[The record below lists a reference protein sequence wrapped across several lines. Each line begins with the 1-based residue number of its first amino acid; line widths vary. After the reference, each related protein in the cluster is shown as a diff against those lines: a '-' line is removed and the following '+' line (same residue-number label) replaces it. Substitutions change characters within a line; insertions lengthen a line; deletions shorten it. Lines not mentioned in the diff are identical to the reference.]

1 MAEDFDAAVKGN
13 YVCVC
18 ERQLL
23 RKTRCAFARGFASDS
38 TTEGT
43 RTAYLLPVGD
53 LRRDDTFRDNPIPTV
68 PPLHLPPKL
77 ASFNFDASLLRAL
90 LRNFS
95 VENRRQS
102 TAIAD
107 LVRDVEDDAEDIPAE
122 YRQISISGMQKHQ
135 KRKKGDVRESTAIP

>member
-1 MAEDFDAAVKGN
+1 MLSPRRRMIQARRMAEDFDAAVKGN

-23 RKTRCAFARGFASDS
+23 RKTICAFARGFASDS

-68 PPLHLPPKL
+68 PPLHLPPRL

-95 VENRRQS
+95 VDNTRQS

-107 LVRDVEDDAEDIPAE
+107 LVHNVVEGVQDIPAE
-122 YRQISISGMQKHQ
+122 HMVKS
-135 KRKKGDVRESTAIP
+135 VAP

>member
-1 MAEDFDAAVKGN
+1 MLSPRRRMIQARRMAEDFDAAVKGN

-23 RKTRCAFARGFASDS
+23 RKTICAFARGFASDS

-77 ASFNFDASLLRAL
+77 ASINFDASLLRAL

-95 VENRRQS
+95 VDNTRQS

-107 LVRDVEDDAEDIPAE
+107 LVHNVVEGVQDIPAE
-122 YRQISISGMQKHQ
+122 HMVKS
-135 KRKKGDVRESTAIP
+135 VAP